1 MFDRKEYE
9 GKRAL
14 RRWPKWLPVVAA
26 LALATAVTVGG
37 TLAWLSAHTNSV
49 TNTFT
54 MGNVDP
60 DVEESFSPDHTTKS
74 DIKVTNN
81 GSVEAY
87 VRVALVFS
95 WRDGA
100 TPGSYDYEDSTE
112 QPGGTIVADTPVEGT
127 DYTFTPQNTNDWI
140 KGTDGYYYYKYP
152 VKPNT
157 NEASQEPSEGSQTSS
172 LGTIEV
178 IENDKSKEYNLD
190 VQVLADSIQA
200 APETAVTTMWGT
212 TKDGSVTG
220 VDSDGNLTIN
230 SAN

>member
-37 TLAWLSAHTNSV
+37 TLAWLTAHTDSV

-60 DVEESFSPDHTTKS
+60 DVEESFDPDAGTKS
-74 DIKVTNN
+74 EIKVTNN

-95 WRDGA
+95 WRNGAVAGQYNDG
-100 TPGSYDYEDSTE
+100 E
-112 QPGGTIVADTPVEGT
+112 QPGGDIVAGTPMEGQ
-127 DYTFTPQNTNDWI
+127 DYEMSENLGEGWVL
-140 KGTDGYYYYKYP
+140 GSDGYYYYTKP
-152 VKPNT
+152 VAPKGGKTETSLCTITVLPG
-157 NEASQEPSEGSQTSS
+157 SE
-172 LGTIEV
+172 
-178 IENDKSKEYNLD
+178 KAAEYNLD

-200 APETAVTTMWGT
+200 APETAVTTMWGIDN
-212 TKDGSVTG
+212 DGSVERVGDKGALVIKT
-220 VDSDGNLTIN
+220 SN
-230 SAN
+230 

>member
-37 TLAWLSAHTNSV
+37 TLAWLTAHTNSV

-54 MGNVDP
+54 MGDVDP
-60 DVEESFSPDHTTKS
+60 QVSENLTNDTKS
-74 DIKVTNN
+74 NITVTNN

-100 TPGSYDYEDSTE
+100 TAGQNPENT
-112 QPGGTIVADTPVEGT
+112 GTIVGEPVT
-127 DYTFTPQNTNDWI
+127 ANDYTFEMGTDWF

-157 NEASQEPSEGSQTSS
+157 SEEPNHPSEKSQTSS
-172 LGTIEV
+172 LGTITV
-178 IENDKSKEYNLD
+178 ISEKAKTYNLD
-190 VQVLADSIQA
+190 VQVLADTIQA
-200 APETAVTTMWGT
+200 APTTAVTTTWPVEVVNT
-212 TKDGSVTG
+212 ETG
-220 VDSDGNLTIN
+220 EITPKS
-230 SAN
+230 

>member
-37 TLAWLSAHTNSV
+37 TLAWLTAHTNSV

-54 MGNVDP
+54 MG
-60 DVEESFSPDHTTKS
+60 DVKPEVTENFDEETKS

-87 VRVALVFS
+87 VRVALVFT

-100 TPGSYDYEDSTE
+100 TAGQNPENT
-112 QPGGTIVADTPVEGT
+112 GTIVGEPVT
-127 DYTFTPQNTNDWI
+127 TADYTFDMGSDWL
-140 KGTDGYYYYKYP
+140 KGSDGYYYYKYP

-157 NEASQEPSEGSQTSS
+157 NEAPQEPSKGSQTSS
-172 LGTIEV
+172 LGTIKVANNE
-178 IENDKSKEYNLD
+178 KSQKYNLD

-200 APETAVTTMWGT
+200 APTTAVTTTWPVEVVNT
-212 TKDGSVTG
+212 ETG
-220 VDSDGNLTIN
+220 EITPKS
-230 SAN
+230 

>member
-37 TLAWLSAHTNSV
+37 TLAWLTAHTDSV

-60 DVEESFSPDHTTKS
+60 DVEESFDPDAGTKS
-74 DIKVTNN
+74 EIKVTNN

-95 WRDGA
+95 WRDGENV
-100 TPGSYDYEDSTE
+100 TPGQYENGN
-112 QPGGTIVADTPVEGT
+112 QPNGDIVAGTPVEGT
-127 DYTFTPQNTNDWI
+127 DYNFVPENTSDWI
-140 KGTDGYYYYKYP
+140 KGSDGYYYYKYP

-157 NEASQEPSEGSQTSS
+157 NEASDDPSEGSQTKS

-178 IENDKSKEYNLD
+178 IGEKAKEYNLD
-190 VQVLADSIQA
+190 VQVLADSIQSK
-200 APETAVTTMWGT
+200 PTGAVTTMWGSE
-212 TKDGSVTG
+212 KGGSVTG
-220 VDSDGNLTIN
+220 VDGNGNLEIDN
-230 SAN
+230 K

>member
-54 MGNVDP
+54 MGDVDP
-60 DVEESFSPDHTTKS
+60 QVSENLTNDTKS
-74 DIKVTNN
+74 NITVTNN

-87 VRVALVFS
+87 VRVALVFT

-112 QPGGTIVADTPVEGT
+112 QPGGTIVADTPKEGV
-127 DYTFTPQNTNDWI
+127 DYTFTRENTDDWI
-140 KGTDGYYYYKYP
+140 KGSDGYYYYKYP

-157 NEASQEPSEGSQTSS
+157 NEASDDPSEGSQTKS

-178 IENDKSKEYNLD
+178 IGDKAKEYNLD

-212 TKDGSVTG
+212 AKGGSVTG
-220 VDSDGNLTIN
+220 VDGNGNLEIDN
-230 SAN
+230 K

>member
-37 TLAWLSAHTNSV
+37 TLAWLSTHTNAV

-54 MGNVDP
+54 MGDVDP
-60 DVEESFSPDHTTKS
+60 QVSEDLTNDTKS
-74 DIKVTNN
+74 NITVTNN

-95 WRDGA
+95 WREGA
-100 TPGSYDYEDSTE
+100 TPGSYDYGDSTK
-112 QPGGTIVADTPVEGT
+112 QPGGDIVAGAPEKDV
-127 DYTFTPQNTNDWI
+127 DYTFTTDSNKWVL
-140 KGTDGYYYYKYP
+140 GRDGYYYYTEP
-152 VKPNT
+152 VGPGET
-157 NEASQEPSEGSQTSS
+157 TDGS
-172 LGTIEV
+172 LGTIKV
-178 IENDKSKEYNLD
+178 IGDKAKEYNLD

-200 APETAVTTMWGT
+200 APTTAVTTMWGAENN
-212 TKDGSVTG
+212 GSVEN
-220 VDSDGNLTIN
+220 VNSDGTLDITEA
-230 SAN
+230 S

>member
-54 MGNVDP
+54 MGDVDP
-60 DVEESFSPDHTTKS
+60 QVSENLTNDTKS
-74 DIKVTNN
+74 NITVTNN

-95 WRDGA
+95 WREGA
-100 TPGSYDYEDSTE
+100 TPGSYDYGDSTK
-112 QPGGTIVADTPVEGT
+112 QPGGDIVAGTPVEGT
-127 DYTFTPQNTNDWI
+127 DYTFIPGSDKWVL
-140 KGTDGYYYYKYP
+140 GSDGYYYYTEP
-152 VKPNT
+152 VGPGKTTDGSLCTIKVLPD
-157 NEASQEPSEGSQTSS
+157 SE
-172 LGTIEV
+172 
-178 IENDKSKEYNLD
+178 KAKEYNLD
-190 VQVLADSIQA
+190 VQVLADSIQSK
-200 APETAVTTMWGT
+200 PTGAVTTMWGSE
-212 TKDGSVTG
+212 KGGSVTG
-220 VDSDGNLTIN
+220 VDGNGNLEIDN
-230 SAN
+230 K

>member
-60 DVEESFSPDHTTKS
+60 EVEESFSPDHTTKS
-74 DIKVTNN
+74 NIKVTNN

-87 VRVALVFS
+87 VRVALVFT
-95 WRDGA
+95 WRDGENV
-100 TPGSYDYEDSTE
+100 TPGQYENGN
-112 QPGGTIVADTPVEGT
+112 QPAGDIVAGTPVEGT
-127 DYTFTPQNTNDWI
+127 DYNFVPENTSDWI
-140 KGTDGYYYYKYP
+140 KGSDGYYYYKYP

-157 NEASQEPSEGSQTSS
+157 NEASDDPSEGSQTKS

-178 IENDKSKEYNLD
+178 IGDKAKEYNLD

-200 APETAVTTMWGT
+200 APTTAVQEAWGDA
-212 TKDGSVTG
+212 KGGSVTG
-220 VDSDGNLTIN
+220 VDSDGNLMIN
-230 SAN
+230 SAS

>member
-37 TLAWLSAHTNSV
+37 TLAWLTAHTNSV

-60 DVEESFSPDHTTKS
+60 DVEESFDPDAGTKS
-74 DIKVTNN
+74 EIKVTNN

-95 WRDGA
+95 WRDGENV
-100 TPGSYDYEDSTE
+100 TPGQYENGN
-112 QPGGTIVADTPVEGT
+112 QPNGDIVAGTPVEGT
-127 DYTFTPQNTNDWI
+127 DYTFIPGSDKWVL
-140 KGTDGYYYYKYP
+140 GSDGYYYYTEP
-152 VKPNT
+152 VGPGKTTDGSLCTIKVLPD
-157 NEASQEPSEGSQTSS
+157 SE
-172 LGTIEV
+172 
-178 IENDKSKEYNLD
+178 KAKEYNLD
-190 VQVLADSIQA
+190 VQVLADSIQSK
-200 APETAVTTMWGT
+200 PTGAVTTMWGSE
-212 TKDGSVTG
+212 KGGSVTG
-220 VDSDGNLTIN
+220 VDGNGNLEIDN
-230 SAN
+230 K